1 MIESLYI
8 HIPFCD
14 NICSYCDFSK
24 VLTNTVDEGDYINQL
39 IEEINSYKIP
49 NNSLKTIYIGGGTPS
64 ALSAEKLRILL
75 SHLHSRFSNVEEFTM
90 EANPESLTEEKIKIL
105 KEFGINRVSLGV
117 QTLNDKLLILLNR
130 KHTILDVQNCILN
143 LKKYSITN
151 FNLDFIYGIPGLTLK
166 DIQNEFEFIQ
176 EFNPTHVSFY
186 SLQIEEGTMF
196 YIKHMK
202 PSDDSVMRDQYDFIN
217 ENLLKLGYYRYEI
230 SNFSKSGF
238 QSLHNKT
245 YWKDNQY
252 YACGVSASGY
262 IENKRYTNTKSITK
276 YMKGKRIQEEEY
288 INSQESEFEF
298 LMLNL
303 RLSEGFEIDNFNT
316 RFKKDFLTE
325 YADEI
330 ELCKNDLIIEN
341 GRVKILE
348 NKLYIMDSILLK
360 LLKNI

>member
-24 VLTNTVDEGDYINQL
+24 VLTDTVDEGEYINQL

-64 ALSAEKLRILL
+64 ALSTKNLQKLL
-75 SHLHSRFSNVEEFTM
+75 SYLHLRFSNVEEFTM
-90 EANPESLTEEKIKIL
+90 EANPESLTKEKIQIL

-117 QTLNDKLLILLNR
+117 QTLNDKLLTLLNR

-143 LKKYSITN
+143 LKKCSITN
-151 FNLDFIYGIPGLTLK
+151 FNLDFIYSIPGLTYK
-166 DIQNEFEFIQ
+166 DIQNEFKFIQ

-186 SLQIEEGTMF
+186 SLQIEKGTMF

-202 PSDDSVMRDQYDFIN
+202 PIDDSIMRDQYDFIN
-217 ENLLKLGYYRYEI
+217 ENLRKLGYYRYEI
-230 SNFSKSGF
+230 SNFSKPGF

-288 INSQESEFEF
+288 INKEESEFEF

-303 RLSEGFEIDNFNT
+303 RLSEGFKIDNFNT
-316 RFKKDFLTE
+316 RFQKDFLTE
-325 YADEI
+325 YTNEI
-330 ELCKNDLIIEN
+330 LSCKNDLIIEN
-341 GRVKILE
+341 GRVKIPE